1 MKKLFVIA
9 LAAFAVAC
17 QDNNKESNEPTF
29 KGSISNVEDSTAIY
43 LSQLGNT
50 GQPQAIDTVMVKDGK
65 FEIDLPKVDFETLN
79 ILTLE
84 GGRGNVIF
92 INENEPI
99 TATVYKDSL
108 RSSKVEGGKSNEL
121 FNDYVSEIKSLRA
134 EMQKMVEQYQ
144 ANNPNLRQNPAL
156 MQEIQQKQKE
166 LQENNT
172 GKFQKMISENPQSLV
187 SALILSDMMNGKSLS
202 TNKFKELFENLD
214 EEVKNSEIGK
224 QLNETIQK
232 ATATAVGSKAPEF
245 SAPTP
250 EGEQLALKDAL
261 GKITIVDFWASWC
274 KPCRIENPNVVKL
287 YNEYHDKGLN
297 IIGVSLDKNGQ
308 KDKWLKAIEDD
319 GLTWQHVSNLQ
330 YWQGPVAQLYNVR
343 SIPAT
348 FILDENGVIIAKDL
362 RGEALRAKV
371 SEMLD

>member
-121 FNDYVSEIKSLRA
+121 FNDYVSEIMSLRK

>member
-84 GGRGNVIF
+84 GGRGNVVF

-121 FNDYVSEIKSLRA
+121 FNDYVSEIMSLRK

-172 GKFQKMISENPQSLV
+172 VKFQKMISENPQSLV

-202 TNKFKELFENLD
+202 TNEFKELFENLD

>member
-79 ILTLE
+79 IITLE

-202 TNKFKELFENLD
+202 TNEFKELFENLD

>member
-99 TATVYKDSL
+99 IATVYKDSL

>member
-84 GGRGNVIF
+84 GGRGNVVF

-108 RSSKVEGGKSNEL
+108 RSSKVEGGKSNQL
-121 FNDYVSEIKSLRA
+121 FNDYVSEIMSLRK

-202 TNKFKELFENLD
+202 NNEFKELFENLD

-232 ATATAVGSKAPEF
+232 ASATAVGSKAPEF

>member
-134 EMQKMVEQYQ
+134 EMQQMVEQYQ

-166 LQENNT
+166 LQESNT
-172 GKFQKMISENPQSLV
+172 GKFQKMISENPESLV

-202 TNKFKELFENLD
+202 TNEFKELFENLD

>member
-330 YWQGPVAQLYNVR
+330 YWQDPVAQLYNVR

>member
-121 FNDYVSEIKSLRA
+121 FNDYVSEIMSLRK

-144 ANNPNLRQNPAL
+144 ANNPNLRQNSAL

>member
-121 FNDYVSEIKSLRA
+121 FNDYVSEIMSLRK

-202 TNKFKELFENLD
+202 TNEFKELFENLD

>member
-172 GKFQKMISENPQSLV
+172 GKFQKMISDNPQSLV

-202 TNKFKELFENLD
+202 TNEFKELFENLD

-261 GKITIVDFWASWC
+261 GKITIVDFW
-274 KPCRIENPNVVKL
+274 
-287 YNEYHDKGLN
+287 
-297 IIGVSLDKNGQ
+297 
-308 KDKWLKAIEDD
+308 
-319 GLTWQHVSNLQ
+319 
-330 YWQGPVAQLYNVR
+330 
-343 SIPAT
+343 
-348 FILDENGVIIAKDL
+348 
-362 RGEALRAKV
+362 
-371 SEMLD
+371 

>member
-202 TNKFKELFENLD
+202 TNEFKELFENLD

-250 EGEQLALKDAL
+250 EGDQLALKDAL

>member
-166 LQENNT
+166 LQESNT

-202 TNKFKELFENLD
+202 TNEFKELFENLD

>member
-1 MKKLFVIA
+1 
-9 LAAFAVAC
+9 
-17 QDNNKESNEPTF
+17 
-29 KGSISNVEDSTAIY
+29 
-43 LSQLGNT
+43 
-50 GQPQAIDTVMVKDGK
+50 
-65 FEIDLPKVDFETLN
+65 
-79 ILTLE
+79 
-84 GGRGNVIF
+84 
-92 INENEPI
+92 
-99 TATVYKDSL
+99 
-108 RSSKVEGGKSNEL
+108 
-121 FNDYVSEIKSLRA
+121 
-134 EMQKMVEQYQ
+134 MQKMVEQYQ

-250 EGEQLALKDAL
+250 EGKQLALKDAL

-330 YWQGPVAQLYNVR
+330 YWQDPVAQLYNVR

>member
-79 ILTLE
+79 IITLE
-84 GGRGNVIF
+84 GGRGNVVF

-108 RSSKVEGGKSNEL
+108 RSSKVEGGKSNQL
-121 FNDYVSEIKSLRA
+121 FNDYVSEIMSLRK
-134 EMQKMVEQYQ
+134 EMQQMVEQYQ

-166 LQENNT
+166 LQESNT
-172 GKFQKMISENPQSLV
+172 GKFQKMISENPESLV

-202 TNKFKELFENLD
+202 TYEFKELFENLD

>member
-79 ILTLE
+79 IITLE

-121 FNDYVSEIKSLRA
+121 FNDYVSEIMSLRK

-202 TNKFKELFENLD
+202 TNEFKELFENLD

>member
-9 LAAFAVAC
+9 LAAFVVAC

>member
-1 MKKLFVIA
+1 
-9 LAAFAVAC
+9 
-17 QDNNKESNEPTF
+17 
-29 KGSISNVEDSTAIY
+29 
-43 LSQLGNT
+43 
-50 GQPQAIDTVMVKDGK
+50 
-65 FEIDLPKVDFETLN
+65 
-79 ILTLE
+79 
-84 GGRGNVIF
+84 
-92 INENEPI
+92 
-99 TATVYKDSL
+99 
-108 RSSKVEGGKSNEL
+108 
-121 FNDYVSEIKSLRA
+121 
-134 EMQKMVEQYQ
+134 MQKMVEQYQ

>member
-202 TNKFKELFENLD
+202 TNEFKELFENLD

-330 YWQGPVAQLYNVR
+330 YWQDPVAQLYNVR

>member
-9 LAAFAVAC
+9 LATFAVAC

-202 TNKFKELFENLD
+202 TNEFKELFENLD

>member
-9 LAAFAVAC
+9 LATFAVAC

>member
-1 MKKLFVIA
+1 
-9 LAAFAVAC
+9 
-17 QDNNKESNEPTF
+17 
-29 KGSISNVEDSTAIY
+29 
-43 LSQLGNT
+43 
-50 GQPQAIDTVMVKDGK
+50 
-65 FEIDLPKVDFETLN
+65 
-79 ILTLE
+79 
-84 GGRGNVIF
+84 
-92 INENEPI
+92 
-99 TATVYKDSL
+99 
-108 RSSKVEGGKSNEL
+108 
-121 FNDYVSEIKSLRA
+121 
-134 EMQKMVEQYQ
+134 
-144 ANNPNLRQNPAL
+144 
-156 MQEIQQKQKE
+156 
-166 LQENNT
+166 
-172 GKFQKMISENPQSLV
+172 MISENPQSLV

>member
-202 TNKFKELFENLD
+202 TNEFKELFENLD